1 MKTYSSFVLISSL
14 LLTSCAMPRY
24 TERLQQ
30 PMPLPEGEWT
40 VTQSNP
46 NDMENV
52 TEIRWQAVDSDNYV
66 QSFVFE
72 QQPNSDLMKT
82 KTIDDQQ
89 GQRNCD
95 ELFDSQI
102 LSTEP
107 VNGYPAL
114 VWVSECKSKNGAYS
128 KILHKSI
135 AGKQSLYVFNKV
147 WRSLPLQ
154 TEWDLWLD
162 YTHKIQ
168 VCDSQSKSQPC
179 K

>member
-1 MKTYSSFVLISSL
+1 MKTYSGFVLISSL
-14 LLTSCAMPRY
+14 LLTACAMPRY

-46 NDMENV
+46 NDMNNV
-52 TEIRWQAVDSDNYV
+52 TEMRWQAVDSENYV

-102 LSTEP
+102 LSKEP

-114 VWVSECKSKNGAYS
+114 VWVSECKSKSGAYS

-135 AGKQSLYVFNKV
+135 AGKESLYVFNKV

-162 YTHKIQ
+162 YTNKIHI
-168 VCDSQSKSQPC
+168 CDINSKSQSC

>member
-1 MKTYSSFVLISSL
+1 MKIYSSFVLIGSL
-14 LLTSCAMPRY
+14 VLTGCALPRY

-40 VTQSNP
+40 VSKHNP

-52 TEIRWQAVDSDNYV
+52 TEMRWQAVDSENYV

-82 KTIDDQQ
+82 KMIDDQQ

-102 LSTEP
+102 LNQHP

-114 VWVSECKSKNGAYS
+114 VWVSECKSKSGAYS

-135 AGKQSLYVFNKV
+135 AGKESLYVFNKV
-147 WRSLPLQ
+147 WRTLPLQ
-154 TEWDLWLD
+154 KEWDLWLN
-162 YTHKIQ
+162 YANKIQ
-168 VCDSQSKSQPC
+168 ICDSTSKSHPC

>member
-1 MKTYSSFVLISSL
+1 MKTYTGFVLICGL
-14 LLTSCAMPRY
+14 LLTACAVPRY

-30 PMPLPEGEWT
+30 PMPLPEGKWT
-40 VTQSNP
+40 VTQSHP
-46 NDMENV
+46 NDMDNV
-52 TEIRWQAVDSDNYV
+52 TEVRWQSVNSEDYV

-72 QQPNSDLMKT
+72 QQPDSNLLKT

-102 LSTEP
+102 LSQEP

-114 VWVSECKSKNGAYS
+114 VWVSECKSKSGAYS
-128 KILHKSI
+128 KILHKSL
-135 AGKQSLYVFNKV
+135 AGKESLYVFNKV

-162 YTHKIQ
+162 YANKIHL
-168 VCDSQSKSQPC
+168 CDTKSKSQPC

>member
-1 MKTYSSFVLISSL
+1 MLKLKNLQL
-14 LLTSCAMPRY
+14 LLTVQKQLKKWP
-24 TERLQQ
+24 ERLQQ

-46 NDMENV
+46 NDRNNV
-52 TEIRWQAVDSDNYV
+52 TEMRWQAVDSENYV

-102 LSTEP
+102 LSKEP

-114 VWVSECKSKNGAYS
+114 VRRC
-128 KILHKSI
+128 
-135 AGKQSLYVFNKV
+135 
-147 WRSLPLQ
+147 
-154 TEWDLWLD
+154 
-162 YTHKIQ
+162 Q
-168 VCDSQSKSQPC
+168 VRRLVRT
-179 K
+179 